1 MSTLA
6 HALKKNTRA
15 RRNRIRIG
23 RGDSKKGNYGG
34 RGIKGQRA
42 RTGGSNRI
50 ARRSLM
56 MNLRNLPKNRGFK
69 SLKEKSHTVT
79 LSMLSAAFAGKADGN
94 RVTPHSLLKMGLI
107 PQYGAVK
114 IVSRGQI
121 KVKVTVEGC
130 AVSTGAKEAIEKAGG
145 SVKA

>member
-6 HALKKNTRA
+6 HALKKNTLS
-15 RRNRIRIG
+15 RRNRTRVG
-23 RGDSKKGNYGG
+23 RGDSKHGNYCG

-50 ARRSLM
+50 SRRSLM

-69 SLKEKSHTVT
+69 SLAPKAYTVT
-79 LSMLSAAFAGKADGN
+79 LAMLSSAFAGKAEG
-94 RVTPHSLLKMGLI
+94 RVTPHSLLKLGLI
-107 PQYGAVK
+107 AQYGAVK
-114 IVSRGQI
+114 IVGGGEMKS
-121 KVKVTVEGC
+121 KVTVAGC
-130 AVSTGAKEAIEKAGG
+130 AVSPSAKEAIEKAGG

>member
-15 RRNRIRIG
+15 RRNRTRIG
-23 RGDSKKGNYGG
+23 RGDSKHGNYGG

-79 LSMLSAAFAGKADGN
+79 LSMISTAFAGKADG
-94 RVTPHSLLKMGLI
+94 RVTPHSLLKMGVI
-107 PQYGAVK
+107 PQYGVVK
-114 IVSRGQI
+114 IVSRGQM
-121 KVKVTVEGC
+121 KTKVTVEGC
-130 AVSTGAKEAIEKAGG
+130 TVSAGAKEAIEKAGG